1 MDDGTE
7 EDEVRERGWYMG
19 RRLFWVCAAM
29 MLLAL
34 PVHGQKIESYL
45 NDMREALVPYGTMTA
60 PTCHEV
66 EIDMLGTLGN
76 FAVPDGTDKNG
87 ELTWAILKV
96 DVLRLYVNLSDL
108 DEDKVQ
114 NQAIFSL
121 QYLSDHKKGTR
132 YVADTPMVMLS
143 THGLNTNVTVNAVD
157 LDKVNALRGKTN
169 VTEDQMGLFV
179 DLRKGAMITFADQR
193 HADVFQ
199 KAIQK
204 AIVLCKAQ

>member
-1 MDDGTE
+1 MT
-7 EDEVRERGWYMG
+7 
-19 RRLFWVCAAM
+19 
-29 MLLAL
+29 LLVL

-66 EIDMLGTLGN
+66 EIDLTTGPVGTYLFPEHADRGVN
-76 FAVPDGTDKNG
+76 DPSQ
-87 ELTWAILKV
+87 TWAIIKV
-96 DVLRLYVNLSDL
+96 DVRRVFVDLSDL
-108 DEDKVQ
+108 DEDKVYKMSL
-114 NQAIFSL
+114 FSGEYINSH
-121 QYLSDHKKGTR
+121 QKGTP
-132 YVADTPMVMLS
+132 YVADTPVVMLNA
-143 THGLNTNVTVNAVD
+143 HGLNANLTVHAVD
-157 LDKVNALRGKTN
+157 LDKVHALRGKTN

-179 DLRKGAMITFADQR
+179 DLRKGAMITFSDQQ